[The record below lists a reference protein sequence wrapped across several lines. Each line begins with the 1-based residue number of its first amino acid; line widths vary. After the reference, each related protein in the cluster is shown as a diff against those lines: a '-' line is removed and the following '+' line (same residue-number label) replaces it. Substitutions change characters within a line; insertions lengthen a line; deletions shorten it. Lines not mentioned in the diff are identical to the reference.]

1 VRGSGAIKGV
11 PLSDLLHRAL
21 VVQPAPSGWVLAAA
35 GLLALGTV
43 ASDEV
48 WRRARHVITI
58 VHEAG
63 HALVALCVGRR
74 LAGIRLHH
82 DTSGVT
88 VSAGRPTGPGVM
100 CTVAAGYPAPALL
113 GLGTAGLL
121 ASGRTALVLQ
131 LFVVLLVGVLVVIR
145 NGFGVLSVV
154 VSMAIVLVVSVLA
167 PATLRAAFAAYVT
180 WFLLIGGVRPVYEVS
195 RTRRRRGGAS
205 SDPDQLGRLT
215 GLPGGLW
222 VAVFGLVTL
231 ACLGGGTALLTGVW

>member
-1 VRGSGAIKGV
+1 V
-11 PLSDLLHRAL
+11 SDLLHRAL
-21 VVQPAPSGWVLAAA
+21 VVQPAPTGWVLAVA

-43 ASDEV
+43 ASDRV
-48 WRRARHVITI
+48 WPRARHVVTI

-63 HALVALCVGRR
+63 HALVAVCAGRR

-88 VSAGRPTGPGVM
+88 VSAGRPTGPGVVL
-100 CTVAAGYPAPALL
+100 TVAAGYPAPALL
-113 GLGTAGLL
+113 GLAAAGLL
-121 ASGRTALVLQ
+121 STGRTALLLQ

-154 VSMAIVLVVSVLA
+154 ASMAVVLIVSVFA
-167 PATLRAAFAAYVT
+167 PAAVRAGFAAYAT

-195 RTRRRRGGAS
+195 RSRRRRGGTA
-205 SDPDQLGRLT
+205 SDPDQLARLT

-222 VAVFGLVTL
+222 VTVFGLVAL
-231 ACLGGGTALLTGVW
+231 ACLAGGTALLTGVW